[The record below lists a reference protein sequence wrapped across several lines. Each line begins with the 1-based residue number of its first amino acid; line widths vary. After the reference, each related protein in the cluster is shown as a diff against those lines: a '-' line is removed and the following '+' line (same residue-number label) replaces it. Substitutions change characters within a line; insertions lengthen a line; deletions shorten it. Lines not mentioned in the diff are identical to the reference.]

1 MFTFILG
8 VISCFWSFLFFF
20 RGTKKSPEDGAG
32 ETLVHRWVKSH
43 GIHPPKSW
51 REDLSSLRRLL
62 QDMRNNAAAVR
73 EAQKTTAKGHEVVGW
88 C

>member
-8 VISCFWSFLFFF
+8 WFLFSDLSLFSV
-20 RGTKKSPEDGAG
+20 GKETPEDGAG
-32 ETLVHRWVKSH
+32 ETPVHRWVKSH

-73 EAQKTTAKGHEVVGW
+73 EAQKTTVKGDEVVGW